1 MAEALGTI
9 ASIVKLVDTALR
21 TRELIQDFRH
31 APQEQQRMLSE
42 MDHLRPLLGELQT
55 RIAANPL
62 GSIVGQVTNPLATFN
77 STMVQF
83 TEKLRPG
90 DGPFSKFS
98 QQLKWSMWN
107 KKEAIEYLDKF
118 ERFKSLIN
126 SWLFLDIWDMGHR
139 NGRDNSKM
147 LSTVNNATYEYRQQ
161 INYFAGN
168 RQDAQKPHGPH
179 AASCGFCALC
189 KAAPEI
195 LFGEGS
201 IPYLRI

>member
-9 ASIVKLVDTALR
+9 ASIVQLVDTALR

-31 APQEQQRMLSE
+31 APQEQQRLLSE

-107 KKEAIEYLDKF
+107 KKKAIEYLDKF

-139 NGRDNSKM
+139 NGRDNSIV
-147 LSTVNNATYEYRQQ
+147 LQSVEQATHAQQ
-161 INYFAGN
+161 D
-168 RQDAQKPHGPH
+168 Q
-179 AASCGFCALC
+179 L
-189 KAAPEI
+189 
-195 LFGEGS
+195 
-201 IPYLRI
+201 